1 MVGMV
6 ADKIGNFKFIFS
18 FFLTFSAITANL
30 LLLVPPVSQ
39 ADDSFNFSCD
49 SKSNFTRE
57 LTMED
62 SCEINPKYNNTI
74 FNMTMIFRCEQECKN
89 ATEYYSFPLL
99 LQKDGSDCN
108 NHCDNTSTD
117 GCKYINRDSAFD
129 LHLDVLLKQEESN
142 IFFDRRR
149 LNYLINHENETFN
162 GLLCPCLSHN
172 CNIKCKFFNQTSK
185 QICEVEPPEE
195 EFGVTFWSYLGIRL
209 IVTLGIGLVN
219 GLFDSASMTIIQ
231 DLKADVGFQRFWS
244 TVGMCLFAPISGYFV
259 DEYDNFKPCFFM
271 YGILYLIAA
280 ATSLKLD
287 LSMKLPSDNPLR
299 NLAKLVKNPEVDM
312 LLLQIAALGI
322 CWGFLENFLFWF
334 LESELGSNNL
344 IMGLTVTV
352 GSGTGLFMALVATW
366 FTRKLGYVNIIIIA
380 FAAYTVRFFG
390 YALAQDA
397 YFCLIFEM
405 MENFTVTLLTVGVT
419 MYCTELASLEMLT
432 TVMTL
437 WNGLH
442 VISGRAFGSLLGG
455 FLVNNFG
462 FRQTFKFFAYGCI
475 GFGSF
480 YALMYITWLRQWRKN
495 HRKASESDRRTN
507 SSVSDEKDEEAM
519 KNQAF
524 SSFSLH
530 CSFDSPGLVTYTP
543 EKEDEFRPR
552 ALSHIPAHASNSF
565 KPGVIPRHAVS
576 FTEGKFQRPFT
587 IGLSAAQDS
596 INQKRFQ
603 RENVNTLS
611 VENNKLESVTRF

>member
-1 MVGMV
+1 MDKFKKDLKREELIPIKCLMFLIYGGQATLYPYFTVHLKSLNVSIRQTAIIFAVQPIIALIVAPMVGMV
-6 ADKIGNFKFIFS
+6 ADKIGNFKLIFS

-30 LLLVPPVSQ
+30 LLLVPPVPRV
-39 ADDSFNFSCD
+39 DDSVHFSCD
-49 SKSNFTRE
+49 SQSNFTRE
-57 LTMED
+57 LVMKD
-62 SCEINPKYNNTI
+62 SCKINQKYNNTI
-74 FNMTMIFRCEQECKN
+74 FNMTMAFHCEKECEN
-89 ATEYYSFPLL
+89 TTDVRSFPLV
-99 LQKDGSDCN
+99 LQKDGMDCSN
-108 NHCDNTSTD
+108 RCDNKSVN
-117 GCKYINRDSAFD
+117 GCKYIFQDSAFYFY
-129 LHLDVLLKQEESN
+129 LDVSLIKNENEVIYDQNRLK
-142 IFFDRRR
+142 
-149 LNYLINHENETFN
+149 YLITYENETFSS
-162 GLLCPCLSHN
+162 LLCPCSSHN
-172 CNIKCKFFNQTSK
+172 CNIKCKFSSQNSK
-185 QICEVEPPEE
+185 QICEIEPPEE

-209 IVTLGIGLVN
+209 VVTLGIGLVN

-244 TVGMCLFAPISGYFV
+244 TVGMCLLAPISGYFV
-259 DEYDNFKPCFFM
+259 DEYDNFQPCFFM

-442 VISGRAFGSLLGG
+442 VISEVRQFLDWEKLYATNNEGLSNQISYSEDVLRNNPRSVTPVRVKRGVKYETAFYVSFEDIKNFFQSEKGSPFSTG
-455 FLVNNFG
+455 N
-462 FRQTFKFFAYGCI
+462 Y
-475 GFGSF
+475 
-480 YALMYITWLRQWRKN
+480 RKT
-495 HRKASESDRRTN
+495 R
-507 SSVSDEKDEEAM
+507 
-519 KNQAF
+519 
-524 SSFSLH
+524 
-530 CSFDSPGLVTYTP
+530 
-543 EKEDEFRPR
+543 
-552 ALSHIPAHASNSF
+552 LSHNEE
-565 KPGVIPRHAVS
+565 R
-576 FTEGKFQRPFT
+576 
-587 IGLSAAQDS
+587 GLAYA
-596 INQKRFQ
+596 
-603 RENVNTLS
+603 
-611 VENNKLESVTRF
+611 TRRG